1 MIQGKT
7 SVLNWLDCQIM
18 KGVLFEKETYE
29 IRKKKILPNISS
41 VK

>member
-18 KGVLFEKETYE
+18 KSVLFEKEMYE
-29 IRKKKILPNISS
+29 IRKKILPNISS